1 MIGVMMLKR
10 ILSVFAGSLLMW
22 SCCQNKGVVVKMET
36 SLGTIRFKLYDEVPI
51 HRENMV
57 KLVREGY
64 YNGMLFHRVIQD
76 FMIRTGDPASKMARP
91 GMLLGDGDAGYTIK
105 PEILPQYFHKKGVV
119 AAAREN
125 DNINPERNSSG
136 SHFYIVQ
143 GKIFSADS
151 LHRAVE
157 NINNKR
163 YTALFNRLKAK
174 REAEI
179 MKYQLVN
186 DYENLMRIN
195 RELSDEV
202 RDQFERVKL
211 KLSEEQIKA
220 YTTVGGTPHLDGE
233 YTVFGEVVEGLEVVD
248 RIAGQST
255 DDYARPVAD
264 VVIRKM
270 EIE

>member
-1 MIGVMMLKR
+1 MI
-10 ILSVFAGSLLMW
+10 
-22 SCCQNKGVVVKMET
+22 Q
-36 SLGTIRFKLYDEVPI
+36 
-51 HRENMV
+51 
-57 KLVREGY
+57 
-64 YNGMLFHRVIQD
+64 
-76 FMIRTGDPASKMARP
+76 TGDPASKMARP